1 MAGKSSINRLS
12 PVVKAYIQKLLRDD
26 CMSLNDMLA
35 DIQALFPN
43 EKAPSR
49 SALGRLKLGFDLLT
63 EKARQH
69 REQAE
74 AFVGAFGEDT
84 SDKTGALLVEAISTL
99 AYQAAMGA
107 HEKDDV
113 TTKEVADLARA
124 AKNTMQARTLSM
136 KERLAAEQAG
146 RDRLLREQSAELDS
160 AVKAKGMTE
169 EQALWWR
176 QKFLGVR
183 Q

>member
-1 MAGKSSINRLS
+1 MAGKSSISRLP
-12 PVVKAYIQKLLRDD
+12 PVVKAYIQKLLREDSKTLD
-26 CMSLNDMLA
+26 EMIR
-35 DIQALFPN
+35 DIQSRFPN
-43 EKAPSR
+43 ENVPSR
-49 SALGRLKLGFDLLT
+49 SALGRFKAGFEQLT
-63 EKARQH
+63 EKTRQH

-74 AFVGAFGEDT
+74 AFVGAFGEDA

-113 TTKEVADLARA
+113 TTKEVAELARA

-146 RDRLLREQSAELDS
+146 RDRLLREQSAELDK
-160 AVKAKGMTE
+160 AVKAKGLSE

-176 QKFLGVR
+176 QNFLGVK

>member
-1 MAGKSSINRLS
+1 
-12 PVVKAYIQKLLRDD
+12 
-26 CMSLNDMLA
+26 
-35 DIQALFPN
+35 
-43 EKAPSR
+43 
-49 SALGRLKLGFDLLT
+49 
-63 EKARQH
+63 
-69 REQAE
+69 
-74 AFVGAFGEDT
+74 
-84 SDKTGALLVEAISTL
+84 
-99 AYQAAMGA
+99 MGA